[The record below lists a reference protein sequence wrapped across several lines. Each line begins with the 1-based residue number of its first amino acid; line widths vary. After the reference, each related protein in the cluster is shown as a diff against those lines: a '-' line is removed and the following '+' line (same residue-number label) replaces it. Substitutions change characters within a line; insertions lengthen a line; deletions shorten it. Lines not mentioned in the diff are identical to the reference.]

1 MVWDIRWSPTAEKQF
16 KKIAKSNKTIAQQ
29 IATKLEEITNDP
41 YVFTEK
47 LQGLDLRKLRIGS
60 YRVIMNLEE
69 QKITIFVVEVGHR
82 SKIYQRY

>member
-1 MVWDIRWSPTAEKQF
+1 MVWDIRWSKTAEKQF
-16 KKIAKSNKTIAQQ
+16 KKISKSNKIIAQQ

-60 YRVIMNLEE
+60 YRVILNLEE

-82 SKIYQRY
+82 SKIYKKY